1 MTQDETDRSVKKRD
15 PEGRKRQISKAAAQL
30 LMQEGSARFTHRRVA
45 ELAGVPLGSTTQ
57 HFATLDDLKRA
68 GLERMAVLIEEGFD
82 EALEAVH
89 AEGGDVPTI
98 AHSLHRYLA
107 DTDQVR
113 ADTSLYAV
121 AINDPEVRPLAVRAF
136 EKFVD
141 GLGVYVGAERAR
153 MLAVFIDGA
162 SLYACLHGEALEED
176 ALIRTIHALMGI
188 DPQTTEG

>member
-1 MTQDETDRSVKKRD
+1 MTQGETDQPTKKRD
-15 PEGRKRQISKAAAQL
+15 PEGRKRQIAEAAAQL
-30 LMQEGSARFTHRRVA
+30 LMQEGSAKFTHRRVA

-68 GLERMAVLIEEGFD
+68 GLERVAVLIEEGFD

-141 GLGVYVGAERAR
+141 GLGMYIGAEQAR

-162 SLYACLHGEALEED
+162 SLYACLHGEALGED
-176 ALIRTIHALMGI
+176 ALIRAIHALMDI